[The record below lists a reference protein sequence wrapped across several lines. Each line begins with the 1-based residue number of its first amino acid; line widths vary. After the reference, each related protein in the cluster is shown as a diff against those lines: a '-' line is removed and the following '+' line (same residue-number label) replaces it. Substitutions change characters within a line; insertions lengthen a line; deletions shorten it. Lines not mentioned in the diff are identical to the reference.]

1 MVLIINHNKVI
12 GLQRDLNNLIS
23 YMYKYTG
30 SLNLS
35 HQQAQAFVRKEV
47 QAWIRL
53 KLKECQSPQETKFL
67 RQHLKKDIY

>member
-1 MVLIINHNKVI
+1 
-12 GLQRDLNNLIS
+12 
-23 YMYKYTG
+23 MYKYTG

-35 HQQAQAFVRKEV
+35 HQQAQDFVRKEV